1 MAYCRCYSPFRGLD
15 KQIFS
20 SIFDDPQRAAF
31 SKRRSLV
38 PTGIQRGNVHIY
50 EWKPMDRWFSSPW
63 NSSNLDDSRL
73 VPFSMEEWFW
83 VLNAARSTTPL
94 ECSPEI
100 SREVVAVPREF
111 DRIRERDIETNR
123 RKLEEI
129 SLLNKFR
136 VCFQHLIIEYFLKK
150 GSSFKY
156 IRD

>member
-1 MAYCRCYSPFRGLD
+1 MPRDPRRPSSARQKFLAKSLPF
-15 KQIFS
+15 
-20 SIFDDPQRAAF
+20 
-31 SKRRSLV
+31 
-38 PTGIQRGNVHIY
+38 
-50 EWKPMDRWFSSPW
+50 
-63 NSSNLDDSRL
+63 
-73 VPFSMEEWFW
+73 
-83 VLNAARSTTPL
+83 L
-94 ECSPEI
+94 EKS
-100 SREVVAVPREF
+100 F